1 MSAGSVR
8 PRAAAI
14 DGVLRIEDD
23 FPPVGY
29 DAWRAKAEADL
40 EGAPFE
46 KKLVGRTAD
55 GIALEPLA
63 TAGDRPSAGD
73 PAGFPGA
80 PPLTRGM
87 APLGRTPGGWDVRQE
102 VTEPDP
108 AAAGAVV
115 RGELREGATSVEV
128 RLDAAARAGLDADAP
143 AAAGLCGRGG
153 VMVFTLDDLRLALE
167 GVPFASAPVS
177 LDAGAAYLPAAA
189 LLAALWEER
198 GVAAADAAGAGA
210 AAGADAAGGS
220 AVPGAPGSCT
230 PRGAFNADP
239 LGALLRDGALPAPL
253 GAALEQMA
261 DLAVWTA
268 ATLPRVTAVRVSTAV
283 YHDAGSSTVQDLG
296 FALATA
302 VEYLRALTAAGLTLE
317 AAAAQIVF
325 HETVGCRFFQAIAKL
340 RALRTLWA
348 RALEACGAGPGAAA
362 GAGLVVE
369 TSRRVITQR
378 APWVNLLRD
387 TAACFA
393 GAVAGADAIITLPMD
408 VALGPSDALSRRLAR
423 NTQVILRD
431 ECRLGAVVDPAGG
444 SWSLE
449 KLTAEMAEKAW
460 DFFREVEGRG
470 GMCAAATSGWVA
482 ERVAAMEQ
490 ESECDVATRKAAI
503 TGVSAHPDVF
513 EEGLAR
519 PAADHAALR
528 AAAAARLA
536 VRRRDRAAAEP
547 AAALRDAAAR
557 GARGGDLMAAAV
569 AAARAGATI
578 GELTAAL
585 TGRSAAAAGRAQG
598 RVVAAGGEQS
608 GAVAATGGDPPDPA
622 AGSAAHGARVTP
634 LPVRPYAAAYE
645 QLRDAA
651 DAYAEA
657 HGGERPKV
665 FLARLGAPVEYLART
680 TWAQDFFEAGGF
692 EPASSDGDVEAQA
705 AACAASGARIA
716 VVCSSDARYATDVEN
731 VVPRLRAA
739 GVRTVV
745 LAGNPGDAEAR
756 YRAAGVDRFIF
767 VTCDVLAT
775 LRDLLRE
782 EGVL

>member
-1 MSAGSVR
+1 MSAGPAR
-8 PRAAAI
+8 PQVAAAI
-14 DGVLRIEDD
+14 GGRLRIADD

-40 EGAPFE
+40 KGAPFE
-46 KKLVGRTAD
+46 KKLVGHTAD

-63 TAGDRPSAGD
+63 TAGDWPSEGD
-73 PAGFPGA
+73 PSGFPGA

-87 APLGRTPGGWDVRQE
+87 TPLGRTPGGWDIRQE

-115 RGELREGATSVEV
+115 RGEIREGATSVEV

-153 VMVFTLDDLRLALE
+153 VMAFTLGDLRRALD

-189 LLAALWEER
+189 LLAALWEEC
-198 GVAAADAAGAGA
+198 GAGT
-210 AAGADAAGGS
+210 
-220 AVPGAPGSCT
+220 PGSGA

-239 LGALLRDGALPAPL
+239 LGALLRDGALPAPPDE
-253 GAALEQMA
+253 ALTQMA
-261 DLAVWTA
+261 ELAFWTA
-268 ATLPRVTAVRVSTAV
+268 ATLPGVTAVRVSTAV

-325 HETVGCRFFQAIAKL
+325 HETVGCRFFQAVAKL

-369 TSRRVITQR
+369 TSRRVITRR
-378 APWVNLLRD
+378 APWVNLLRG
-387 TAACFA
+387 TATCFA

-408 VALGPSDALSRRLAR
+408 VALGPDDELSRRLAR

-460 DFFREVEGRG
+460 GFFREVESRG
-470 GMCAAATSGWVA
+470 GMSAAATSGWVA
-482 ERVAAMEQ
+482 ERIGEMEQ
-490 ESECDVATRKAAI
+490 ESERDVATRKAVI

-513 EEGLAR
+513 EDGLVR

-536 VRRRDRAAAEP
+536 SWRADRTAADP
-547 AAALRDAAAR
+547 AAALRDAAER
-557 GARGGDLMAAAV
+557 GASGGGLMAAAV
-569 AAARAGATI
+569 SAARAGATI

-585 TGRSAAAAGRAQG
+585 SRPAA
-598 RVVAAGGEQS
+598 
-608 GAVAATGGDPPDPA
+608 AATGGAPA
-622 AGSAAHGARVTP
+622 GAGSAAHGARVTP

-645 QLRDAA
+645 QLRDAV
-651 DAYAEA
+651 DAYADA
-657 HGGERPKV
+657 HGGGRPKV
-665 FLARLGAPVEYLART
+665 FLARLGAPVEYLARA

-692 EPASSDGDVEAQA
+692 EPASSDGAVEAQA
-705 AACAASGARIA
+705 AACAASGAGIA
-716 VVCSSDARYATDVEN
+716 AVCSSDARYATDVED

-767 VTCDVLAT
+767 VKCDVLAT
-775 LRDLLRE
+775 LRALLRE